1 MIEPRR
7 LLTFREVARRRS
19 FSDAARALSLTQPAV
34 SQQIRA
40 LETQLGE
47 RLIERRRGVF
57 ELTPTGELLL
67 AHAEVVSERL
77 QLAETQIAETL
88 APARTRLRLGAFP
101 SSLARLV
108 PATLQRLRSASDE
121 LELSVI
127 EGSTIHLVERIRDGR
142 LHVALCFQNAAD
154 CRREHSA
161 THRHDLFEEA
171 MVAAIGPAHRLAT
184 RARIRLADL
193 SDETWLASTQDGLI
207 YQACVAAGFEPRI
220 AYMTADP
227 LAIRGL
233 VAAGL
238 AVTLTPKLLAR
249 DLEGIRTP
257 SLLGTAARR
266 TVYAVTPTVGVHPLV
281 PSFLAALRT
290 EAGRFGLKPQGTG
303 ARPGTP

>member
-1 MIEPRR
+1 M
-7 LLTFREVARRRS
+7 
-19 FSDAARALSLTQPAV
+19 
-34 SQQIRA
+34 
-40 LETQLGE
+40 
-47 RLIERRRGVF
+47 
-57 ELTPTGELLL
+57 
-67 AHAEVVSERL
+67 
-77 QLAETQIAETL
+77 
-88 APARTRLRLGAFP
+88 
-101 SSLARLV
+101 
-108 PATLQRLRSASDE
+108 
-121 LELSVI
+121 I

-142 LHVALCFQNAAD
+142 LHVALCFQNAAE

-161 THRHDLFEEA
+161 THRHDLFEET

-193 SDETWLASTQDGLI
+193 SDETWLASTPDGLI